1 MKHVCFTFLCVL
13 LALFESYDV
22 FAQLMT
28 YSGEFARGKATYTYL
43 TDGEERI
50 YNGGFNYIS
59 TDGKHKIKGQFKDD
73 LKEGEWVT
81 EWNGFEERANYLS
94 GKKHGDYSV
103 FYKDDNY
110 YLTYKGSG
118 MMAREEYNLPLNEE
132 SYYHLLEKADGIV
145 ITKKR
150 YVLPLSDFQPDN
162 KDNLSIEL
170 DIFEG
175 KLAPLIIAEIEFP
188 TEEMANSFIPP
199 EIFAEDVTF
208 DPKYHNS
215 NLSKGT

>member
-1 MKHVCFTFLCVL
+1 MEIERKYTIKELPANL
-13 LALFESYDV
+13 DSYPCHLIEQ
-22 FAQLMT
+22 A
-28 YSGEFARGKATYTYL
+28 YL
-43 TDGEERI
+43 NTKPVVRI
-50 YNGGFNYIS
+50 R
-59 TDGKHKIKGQFKDD
+59 
-73 LKEGEWVT
+73 KE
-81 EWNGFEERANYLS
+81 
-94 GKKHGDYSV
+94 
-103 FYKDDNY
+103 DNDY

-132 SYYHLLEKADGIV
+132 SYYHLREKADGIV

-150 YVLPLSDFQPDN
+150 YVLPLADFQPDN
-162 KDNLSIEL
+162 QNKLFIEL

-215 NLSKGT
+215 NLSKGL